1 MSTDQPPP
9 PPPSKAESTAY
20 LHSLLNKNLRITTTD
35 SRMFW
40 GGFKCTDSESNII
53 LKHTYEYRHPSL
65 QRQAEEIAASGVST
79 VKMDMTSRY
88 LGLVVVPGRHI
99 VKIEAEEF
107 VSQMRMGPA
116 VGSVR
121 LGALAGV
128 TATSSTTSSSRSSL
142 VGSGGGEGSKG
153 VI

>member
-1 MSTDQPPP
+1 
-9 PPPSKAESTAY
+9 
-20 LHSLLNKNLRITTTD
+20 
-35 SRMFW
+35 MFW
-40 GGFKCTDSESNII
+40 GAFKCTDSESNII

-65 QRQAEEIAASGVST
+65 QRQAEEIAAAGGT

-107 VSQMRMGPA
+107 VSQMRKPLPSAGA
-116 VGSVR
+116 R

-128 TATSSTTSSSRSSL
+128 AATSSTTS
-142 VGSGGGEGSKG
+142 EGSSVVGG
-153 VI
+153 VV